1 MYFKIARKGLS
12 MLFGL
17 LVLGQQLLNN
27 LYSKHVETQAS
38 RTTQLFVIAQYYYYY
53 QLLNNID
60 TTALST
66 GSSLLLEP
74 CNLADRYSSSQKHSQ
89 MYLAIQKPR
98 HQKQKRAAGN
108 TWLQNQHC
116 VKIERAAQVFARK
129 QARSYLFSST
139 EVYNV
144 HLEIQNLD
152 HYNCVKIDCVQVCL

>member
-12 MLFGL
+12 MLLGL

-129 QARSYLFSST
+129 QARSYLFSSS
-139 EVYNV
+139 EVY
-144 HLEIQNLD
+144 IQKSRIQITTTVSRSIV
-152 HYNCVKIDCVQVCL
+152 YKCL

>member
-12 MLFGL
+12 MLLGL

-116 VKIERAAQVFARK
+116 VKIERAAQVFARRR
-129 QARSYLFSST
+129 AHSYLFSSGK
-139 EVYNV
+139 VYSQKSR
-144 HLEIQNLD
+144 IQITTTVSRSIV
-152 HYNCVKIDCVQVCL
+152 YKCL